1 MDIGQKIASLER
13 QIADLQRSAR
23 LSSAS
28 LDDTALLVRDGTGS
42 LRGIVGQQGDG
53 TTAVTIVNGPPPP
66 QPSAPLVLSVLGG
79 VTASWDGLF
88 TDGVLP
94 LDWSRT
100 EVHAGPE
107 DGFTP
112 SAGTLQ
118 STIETAQ
125 GATVI
130 VPTDTPVY
138 VRFVARS
145 TSGTASAPS
154 AQTGP
159 YGPEPVVV
167 PDGTITTVKLA
178 DDAVT
183 AAKVAVGAVDSTAIQ
198 DGAVLEVALHDAAV
212 STGKLATDAVTSPKL
227 AANSVIAGK
236 IAANAVTAATVAA
249 GAITTDKLTVTGGAN
264 ILTDPSFEGAYTA
277 AIISGLSHATQD
289 TTKGNGSPT
298 SLRINAVSASPAYRS
313 VQLTTLPVLP
323 GDQIR
328 LGIDYWVSA
337 DWAGTEVNFQIRWE
351 TAAGGIISYGKAS
364 TTSPVRD
371 AWTALSGT
379 YTAPATAAVARIRV
393 ESGNA
398 AAGTVWWDNA
408 SVRPVLPGTQ
418 IQDGAVTTAK
428 IVAGAVQTL
437 QLDAESVNAS
447 KIAAG
452 AVTTAKLDALAVTA
466 DKIAANTITA
476 GKLAVGSVDATA
488 LKADA
493 ITGKTITGGTITGTS
508 IVGGTVTGSTIQTAT
523 TGRRVVINTTGVI
536 QLWSG
541 RAAGET
547 PGTIE
552 SGITSDGEMEL
563 GYLTIKPPTHG
574 PTPPEFTMAVG
585 PSGERQWRVGPLAM
599 LEDGTTSAA
608 SILGKLYVSDSIEV
622 GSGIV
627 FADPGW
633 NSLSFGT
640 GWTGYGTTFGSGR
653 FRAMPDGSVVV
664 RDLAKRT
671 ATTTLVNGEIIATL
685 PTGYRPAITFQVNQW
700 VGAGPGGGSLSVNV
714 NSAGQISLNNI
725 STGAN
730 TYLAAGTGYLSL
742 NQIQFWLD

>member
-1 MDIGQKIASLER
+1 MDIGRELASLR
-13 QIADLQRSAR
+13 KQVQDLQRSAR

-100 EVHAGPE
+100 EVHASPE

-112 SAGTLQ
+112 SAVTLQ

-125 GATVI
+125 GATVV
-130 VPTDTPVY
+130 VPTDAPVY

-154 AQTGP
+154 AQSGP
-159 YGPEPVVV
+159 YGPEPVVAADLL
-167 PDGTITTVKLA
+167 DGTVTTVKLA

-277 AIISGLSHATQD
+277 AIISGSSYATQD

-328 LGIDYWVSA
+328 LAVDYWVSA
-337 DWAGTEVNFQIRWE
+337 DWAGTEVNLQIRWE

-398 AAGTVWWDNA
+398 TAGTVWWDNA

-418 IQDGAVTTAK
+418 IQDGAITTAK

-493 ITGKTITGGTITGTS
+493 ITGKTITGGTVTGATVQTATSGARVVLDTAMRLYNPDGDLLAEAVPNASALGYPNDAGFIVYNTVGIGRYWAQLSRGFIRFGKDGENYRWPPLIDHYLAGGTS
-508 IVGGTVTGSTIQTAT
+508 VVTIDSGVLEGSGEEENQATISLSGTGAATGDHPRVTIAGSGIRDSGRADLAVTGALTAGSIRTGRVTITPTAANTPTSYTVTGL
-523 TGRRVVINTTGVI
+523 NMTGVDP
-536 QLWSG
+536 
-541 RAAGET
+541 RAVAT
-547 PGTIE
+547 PVTTLPGTQV
-552 SGITSDGEMEL
+552 L
-563 GYLTIKPPTHG
+563 GVGCINATLSSVTIWLTRTN
-574 PTPPEFTMAVG
+574 
-585 PSGERQWRVGPLAM
+585 
-599 LEDGTTSAA
+599 TSATGIDYIVIA
-608 SILGKLYVSDSIEV
+608 S
-622 GSGIV
+622 
-627 FADPGW
+627 
-633 NSLSFGT
+633 
-640 GWTGYGTTFGSGR
+640 
-653 FRAMPDGSVVV
+653 
-664 RDLAKRT
+664 
-671 ATTTLVNGEIIATL
+671 
-685 PTGYRPAITFQVNQW
+685 
-700 VGAGPGGGSLSVNV
+700 
-714 NSAGQISLNNI
+714 
-725 STGAN
+725 
-730 TYLAAGTGYLSL
+730 
-742 NQIQFWLD
+742 